1 MKKVE
6 ELLEENKENIW
17 EQYQKA
23 KEHTAKDRKEW
34 KTGETMWIDG
44 EKYLVCCNIEPE
56 KKRIQVQLRESEKT
70 MEICLPEE
78 AVPKEKIDQKVIQL
92 LKERTKERLLHRL
105 PYWSEKTGFSYQNVR
120 VSDTKSKYGSCIPK
134 RGALQFS
141 ARLAMLKPEE
151 VDMVIVHELCHFR
164 YANHSKE
171 FYALLEKYIP
181 NYREIQKELKKAE
194 RKIIF

>member
-1 MKKVE
+1 
-6 ELLEENKENIW
+6 
-17 EQYQKA
+17 
-23 KEHTAKDRKEW
+23 
-34 KTGETMWIDG
+34 
-44 EKYLVCCNIEPE
+44 
-56 KKRIQVQLRESEKT
+56 